1 MRPVGYRLSART
13 VSLALVAGFI
23 ALEVFLALRTGAAG
37 IPGVFLIRFADESG
51 TAGSDRDAER
61 QDGGE
66 SVVAKLPDAARTP
79 KPAPEEATGSVSP
92 GAGMPRLEGL
102 SEIPLKPWV
111 SDEADSKPA
120 RSKIAAARLQ
130 AGEELPWDAV
140 EPVPFDSSTPVPSE
154 TPQATS
160 ESKRPAPQL
169 AALPADSEVAG
180 WVKAKATEVKGQDR
194 ARPFYH
200 FEFWIEPPQD
210 VTRQLAAVAY
220 EFNTPAVVPQSQVS
234 VEDKTGFRIS
244 AGGLICADRVKVTLR
259 FRDGRSQRVEVD
271 SCKLLG

>member
-1 MRPVGYRLSART
+1 MPPVGYRLNART

-23 ALEVFLALRTGAAG
+23 AFEAFLALRTGAAR
-37 IPGVFLIRFADESG
+37 IPGVFLIRFADDNG
-51 TAGSDRDAER
+51 AAGSNKGTER
-61 QDGGE
+61 QGGGE
-66 SVVAKLPDAARTP
+66 SVVAKLADAARAP
-79 KPAPEEATGSVSP
+79 DPAPEQTTGSVSP
-92 GAGMPRLEGL
+92 DSGEPRLEGL
-102 SEIPLKPWV
+102 SEIPLKPWI
-111 SDEADSKPA
+111 EEGPKPDG
-120 RSKIAAARLQ
+120 SKIAASRLQ

-140 EPVPFDSSTPVPSE
+140 EPVPFNSRAPVVSK
-154 TPQATS
+154 TPQPAS
-160 ESKRPAPQL
+160 EPKGLAPQR

-180 WVKAKATEVKGQDR
+180 WVKAKATKVKGQDR

-210 VTRQLAAVAY
+210 VAQQLAAVAY
-220 EFNTPAVVPQSQVS
+220 EFNTPAVVPQSQMS
-234 VEDKTGFRIS
+234 SEDKTGFRIS

>member
-1 MRPVGYRLSART
+1 MPRVGHRSSART

-23 ALEVFLALRTGAAG
+23 ALEAFLALRTGTAG
-37 IPGVFLIRFADESG
+37 IPGVFVVRFADESG
-51 TAGSDRDAER
+51 TAEIDKDAELR
-61 QDGGE
+61 DGGE
-66 SVVAKLPDAARTP
+66 SVVAKLSEAAPAPR
-79 KPAPEEATGSVSP
+79 PAPEEATGSLP
-92 GAGMPRLEGL
+92 AAAGPPRLEGL

-111 SDEADSKPA
+111 GGEEDPKLD
-120 RSKIAAARLQ
+120 RSKIAAAGLQ
-130 AGEELPWDAV
+130 AGEVLPWDAA
-140 EPVPFDSSTPVPSE
+140 EPVPFDSIAPSE
-154 TPQATS
+154 TPQATP
-160 ESKRPAPQL
+160 EGKRPTPQL
-169 AALPADSEVAG
+169 TALPADSVVVG

-200 FEFWIEPPQD
+200 FEFWLEPPQE

-220 EFNTPAVVPQSQVS
+220 EFNTPAVVPQSQMS
-234 VEDKTGFRIS
+234 SEDKTGFRIN